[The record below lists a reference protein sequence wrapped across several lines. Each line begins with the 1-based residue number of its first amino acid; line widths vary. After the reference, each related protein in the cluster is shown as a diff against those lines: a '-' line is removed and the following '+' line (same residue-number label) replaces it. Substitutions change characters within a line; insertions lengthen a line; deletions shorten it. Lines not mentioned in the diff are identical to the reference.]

1 MPKNIYGYAPTTS
14 QPADKTH
21 RDEVTNAYIG
31 IGAKFMNDYARI
43 KNVELPQIRPRE
55 YYNIGLMVYKYQNN
69 KLSNRSNKKD
79 LQSMINVLLSSN
91 VLPNSLA
98 QDNSIDGPRY
108 ELSYK
113 DMNKRLQEEIDTSR
127 LNRRDIIDAE
137 KDMESNNV
145 RDPMKEAEELLNSK
159 RDAVNE
165 KQSDNR
171 LGGSSFA
178 YKQNYRPVDPR
189 IQPQPYDSIWG

>member
-1 MPKNIYGYAPTTS
+1 
-14 QPADKTH
+14 
-21 RDEVTNAYIG
+21 
-31 IGAKFMNDYARI
+31 
-43 KNVELPQIRPRE
+43 
-55 YYNIGLMVYKYQNN
+55 
-69 KLSNRSNKKD
+69 
-79 LQSMINVLLSSN
+79 
-91 VLPNSLA
+91 
-98 QDNSIDGPRY
+98 
-108 ELSYK
+108 
-113 DMNKRLQEEIDTSR
+113 MNKRLQEEIDTSR

>member
-1 MPKNIYGYAPTTS
+1 MIML
-14 QPADKTH
+14 
-21 RDEVTNAYIG
+21 EL
-31 IGAKFMNDYARI
+31 

-108 ELSYK
+108 ELSRK
-113 DMNKRLQEEIDTSR
+113 I
-127 LNRRDIIDAE
+127 
-137 KDMESNNV
+137 
-145 RDPMKEAEELLNSK
+145 
-159 RDAVNE
+159 
-165 KQSDNR
+165 
-171 LGGSSFA
+171 
-178 YKQNYRPVDPR
+178 
-189 IQPQPYDSIWG
+189 